1 MIDSP
6 QRRRGFAETFETT
19 VGAPGQSADRNE
31 MTRETVA
38 VLGAGAWG
46 VALANVAAQGRAR
59 VALWAHDPAHV
70 AALARDREN
79 RRHLAGPA
87 ARGGGRA
94 RPAISPSDAT
104 RKSCSPSR
112 PRRRCARSRA
122 RRAPILRAGAAFVIC
137 AKGIERDRRSFMS
150 EVAAEELPQARVAV
164 LSGPSFAA
172 DVCSGLADGRDA
184 RRRRTRRWRKRLC
197 EELST
202 KTFRLYRSTDVRGVE
217 IGGAAKNVLAIAA
230 GMAAGRQ
237 LGASAQAALIA
248 RGFAELT
255 RLGRALGARQETLMG
270 LSGLG
275 DLVLTCG
282 SAQSRNFALG
292 QALGQGDALGTRPTA
307 SSRKAPSR
315 RAYWS
320 RWRRRMASKCRSRRP
335 STPSFRRGS
344 AWTTRSMRC

>member
-1 MIDSP
+1 
-6 QRRRGFAETFETT
+6 
-19 VGAPGQSADRNE
+19 

-46 VALANVAAQGRAR
+46 VALANVAAQGRER

-79 RRHLAGPA
+79 RRHLPGLPLAPAVAPTCDLSVLRDAEIALAVTPAQAMRETARA
-87 ARGGGRA
+87 ARA
-94 RPAISPSDAT
+94 H
-104 RKSCSPSR
+104 
-112 PRRRCARSRA
+112 
-122 RRAPILRAGAAFVIC
+122 LRAGAAFVIC
-137 AKGIERDRRSFMS
+137 AKGIERDRRMFLS
-150 EVAAEELPQARVAV
+150 EVAAEELPQTRVAV

-172 DVCSGLADGRDA
+172 DVCKGLPTAVTLA
-184 RRRRTRRWRKRLC
+184 AQNEALAQRLC

-202 KTFRLYRSTDVRGVE
+202 KAFRLYRSTDVRGVE

-230 GMAAGRQ
+230 GMAHGRQ

-248 RGFAELT
+248 RGFAELM

-292 QALGQGDALGTRPTA
+292 QALGQGEAPQNAAHGKLAEGAFTARVLVEMAQAHGVEMPIAEAVDAILSARLSVDDAIDALLMRPL
-307 SSRKAPSR
+307 KAEE
-315 RAYWS
+315 
-320 RWRRRMASKCRSRRP
+320 
-335 STPSFRRGS
+335 
-344 AWTTRSMRC
+344 

>member
-1 MIDSP
+1 
-6 QRRRGFAETFETT
+6 
-19 VGAPGQSADRNE
+19 
-31 MTRETVA
+31 MTRATVA

-59 VALWAHDPAHV
+59 APLWAHDPRTAQ
-70 AALARDREN
+70 ALARDREN
-79 RRHLAGPA
+79 KRRLPGLPLAAAVAPTDDISILREAEIILAVTPAQAIRMTARA
-87 ARGGGRA
+87 AR
-94 RPAISPSDAT
+94 PYLY
-104 RKSCSPSR
+104 K
-112 PRRRCARSRA
+112 
-122 RRAPILRAGAAFVIC
+122 GAAFVIC
-137 AKGIERDRRSFMS
+137 AKGIERERGKFLS
-150 EVAAEELPQARVAV
+150 EVVREELPQASVAV

-172 DVCSGLADGRDA
+172 DVCRGLPTAVTLAAHDEQLA
-184 RRRRTRRWRKRLC
+184 RRLC

-230 GMAAGRQ
+230 GMSHGRG

-248 RGFAELT
+248 RGFAELM

-292 QALGQGDALGTRPTA
+292 EALGRGESLEDATHGKLAEGAYTARVMVEMARAHDVELPIAEAVDAILSARLSIDGAVEALLMRPL
-307 SSRKAPSR
+307 KAEN
-315 RAYWS
+315 
-320 RWRRRMASKCRSRRP
+320 
-335 STPSFRRGS
+335 
-344 AWTTRSMRC
+344 

>member
-1 MIDSP
+1 
-6 QRRRGFAETFETT
+6 
-19 VGAPGQSADRNE
+19 
-31 MTRETVA
+31 MTRATVA

-59 VALWAHDPAHV
+59 APLWAHDPRTAQ
-70 AALARDREN
+70 ALARDREN
-79 RRHLAGPA
+79 KRRLPGLPLAAAVAPTDDISILREAEIILAVTPAQAIRMTARA
-87 ARGGGRA
+87 AR
-94 RPAISPSDAT
+94 PYLC
-104 RKSCSPSR
+104 K
-112 PRRRCARSRA
+112 
-122 RRAPILRAGAAFVIC
+122 GAAFVIC
-137 AKGIERDRRSFMS
+137 AKGIERERGKFLS
-150 EVAAEELPQARVAV
+150 EVVREELPQASVAV

-172 DVCSGLADGRDA
+172 DVCRGLPTAVALAAHDEQLA
-184 RRRRTRRWRKRLC
+184 RRLC

-230 GMAAGRQ
+230 GMSHGRG

-248 RGFAELT
+248 RGFAELM

-292 QALGQGDALGTRPTA
+292 EALGRGESLEDATHGKLAEGAYTARVMVEMARAHDVELPIAEAVDAILSARLSIDGAVEALLMRPL
-307 SSRKAPSR
+307 KAEN
-315 RAYWS
+315 
-320 RWRRRMASKCRSRRP
+320 
-335 STPSFRRGS
+335 
-344 AWTTRSMRC
+344 